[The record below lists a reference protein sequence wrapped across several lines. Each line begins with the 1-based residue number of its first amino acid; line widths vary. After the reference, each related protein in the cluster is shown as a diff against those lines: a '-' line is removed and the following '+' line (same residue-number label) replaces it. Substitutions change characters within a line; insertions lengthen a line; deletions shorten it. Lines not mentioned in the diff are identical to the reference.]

1 MIVFCRCWLN
11 YESGFIWS
19 FIIPVILILLVS
31 LMDGQTNVMLHYQVN
46 IGFFIMSIVIM
57 RRHQKSQLN
66 KTKVDNIK

>member
-1 MIVFCRCWLN
+1 MVIYYTSYLN
-11 YESGFIWS
+11 TTSKFNEW
-19 FIIPVILILLVS
+19 
-31 LMDGQTNVMLHYQVN
+31 MDGETNVMFHYQVN